1 MNNVDKSKVEHKLV
15 AYSRKH
21 KNQEAVACK
30 DISEAA
36 TLSLSKIPSASMFLA
51 KIVSEMLN

>member
-36 TLSLSKIPSASMFLA
+36 ILSLSSASMFLA